1 VLEEAAKQPLERARE
16 LETERDRERERERER
31 EEKEKR
37 GRVRRKEGERGSQIL
52 PVIRDTGGLHMC
64 VVLVH
69 GVSGVTRVIMVCVRA
84 C

>member
-1 VLEEAAKQPLERARE
+1 MLEDAAKQPLERARE
-16 LETERDRERERERER
+16 LETERER
-31 EEKEKR
+31 EEEG
-37 GRVRRKEGERGSQIL
+37 GREGERASQIL